1 MSQKKR
7 IIDRIRSA
15 VLRYSPPGYDS
26 RIEVRFYIIGNIIAF
41 TVSLLFFASYASE
54 RIKLYDYDRVLKK
67 YVLNETKTMADF
79 TEVLNGYLLGFVFL
93 AVIMLTF
100 TVFRYSY
107 YRQGSRSIYLMKRL
121 PRKNEIHK
129 RALPSPI
136 TAFCSCLIYALVL
149 RILYFVLYVIL
160 TPNKC
165 MPAGLGEQLWRIF
178 G

>member
-1 MSQKKR
+1 MTRKKK
-7 IIDRIRSA
+7 IIDKIRSA
-15 VLRYSPPGYDS
+15 VIRYSPPGYDS
-26 RIEVRFYIIGNIIAF
+26 RTEWRFYIIGNIIAF

-54 RIKLYDYDRVLKK
+54 RLKLYDYDRVLKK
-67 YVLNETKTMADF
+67 YVLNETKTMAEF
-79 TEVLNGYLLGFVFL
+79 TEVLSGYLLGFVFL

-136 TAFCSCLIYALVL
+136 TASCSCLIYAIIL
-149 RILYFVLYVIL
+149 RALYFVLYVIL

-165 MPAGLGEQLWRIF
+165 LPASVVQLWRIF